1 MQSPQDRPLLRK
13 PKKGI
18 FCPLNCAPSALYNEI
33 DIFFIK
39 EDKTM
44 ALKRLLQ
51 ITLILAVLAAGL
63 ALPRRAAAASPCGSV
78 YIVQPGDWLIKI
90 ANRCGVTLAALYA
103 ANPGVAYQRY
113 IYPGQALNI
122 PGGSAVVV
130 PLPPVIIPPPVY
142 NTPSYF
148 YYPSLLATPHVG
160 GNYYS
165 SASTV
170 GTQLSYQIAVYN
182 NGNTPLQISA
192 SLDLPSDWQ
201 LDAAY
206 ANCPDKLAAGSAC
219 TLTWLLTPQDTGY
232 AYLRVYVRGYYTDP
246 SGNTQRVTGSPAFL
260 FVVNP

>member
-1 MQSPQDRPLLRK
+1 
-13 PKKGI
+13 
-18 FCPLNCAPSALYNEI
+18 
-33 DIFFIK
+33 
-39 EDKTM
+39 M

-51 ITLILAVLAAGL
+51 ITLILAMLAAGL
-63 ALPRRAAAASPCGSV
+63 ALPSRAAAAGPCGSV

-103 ANPGVAYQRY
+103 TNPGVAYQRY

-122 PGGSAVVV
+122 PGGSGGFV
-130 PLPPVIIPPPVY
+130 PLPPVIIPPPIIQ
-142 NTPSYF
+142 PSSNF

-170 GTQLSYQIAVYN
+170 GAQLAYQITVHN
-182 NGNTPLQISA
+182 NGNVALQISV
-192 SLDLPSDWQ
+192 SLDLPSDWH
-201 LDAAY
+201 LDGTSADCPAA
-206 ANCPDKLAAGSAC
+206 LGAGSAC

-232 AYLRVYVRGYYTDP
+232 AYLRVYVRGYYTDS
-246 SGNTQRVTGSPAFL
+246 SGATQRVTGPPAFL

>member
-1 MQSPQDRPLLRK
+1 MKVD
-13 PKKGI
+13 
-18 FCPLNCAPSALYNEI
+18 
-33 DIFFIK
+33 FFVFL
-39 EDKTM
+39 EQEEKTM

-51 ITLILAVLAAGL
+51 IALILAVLAACL
-63 ALPRRAAAASPCGSV
+63 ATPRSAAAAGPCGSV

-103 ANPGVAYQRY
+103 ANPGVANQRY
-113 IYPGQALNI
+113 IYPGQVLNI
-122 PGGSAVVV
+122 PGGSGVVV

-165 SASTV
+165 SASHV
-170 GTQLSYQIAVYN
+170 GAQLTYQISVYN

-192 SLDLPSDWQ
+192 SLDLPSDWNMDGT
-201 LDAAY
+201 LSD
-206 ANCPDKLAAGSAC
+206 CPDPLAAAKAC